1 MRVWNRSKVVKKI
14 HNGCCWDSRRNAVY
28 VLFDPN
34 WTSIDFAITLYYTY
48 QASYPMYPSTHI
60 ISTKSWRIM
69 YDIICLVQIKEQ
81 TWLMQKCRFNIRFW
95 IPVGYALFRS
105 CAHLNRSAYFRMT
118 FWSRQFHYKLMF
130 NSSLDCITEQ

>member
-81 TWLMQKCRFNIRFW
+81 TWLMQKCWFNIRFW
-95 IPVGYALFRS
+95 IPVGYALFRFMCS
-105 CAHLNRSAYFRMT
+105 FKQICLFPDDILVST
-118 FWSRQFHYKLMF
+118 IPLQI
-130 NSSLDCITEQ
+130 DV